1 MMMFEE
7 IAVEMIAVI
16 ATVVALACLVTI
28 LAGVVLERRAVR
40 ALTTSRTVER
50 HVVRVR
56 GAERRPGATSAFTPS
71 HT

>member
-1 MMMFEE
+1 MMMFGE

-16 ATVVALACLVTI
+16 ATVVALACLVTL
-28 LAGVVLERRAVR
+28 LAGVVLERRAGR

-56 GAERRPGATSAFTPS
+56 STARCQGATSAFTPS

>member
-1 MMMFEE
+1 MLMLEE

-16 ATVVALACLVTI
+16 ATVVALACLVTL
-28 LAGVVLERRAVR
+28 LAGVVLERRAVG

-50 HVVRVR
+50 RLVRMR
-56 GAERRPGATSAFTPS
+56 SAERRPGATSALTPS